1 MKLYENIQFLISY
14 KITAYKLSK
23 ESDVPISTIAE
34 VKTKNRELKG
44 NQIDKLYTTLKKLEL
59 VDSLDSLFYKDLS
72 ESEWYKP

>member
-1 MKLYENIQFLISY
+1 MKLYENIQFLISK

-23 ESDVPISTIAE
+23 ESGVPISTIAE

-44 NQIDKLYTTLKKLEL
+44 NQIDKLFSALKKLEL

-72 ESEWYKP
+72 SSEE